1 MLFFFLFFGKME
13 QMLKSL
19 YSNQQIKQ
27 NPVPTQ
33 TPRPQIQSKQS
44 QQHISTH
51 TAQKLNFNQCPIQ
64 PNTKISYLCA
74 NSIKSRTTNIQNK
87 TTIKISKRERERSSP
102 STAFVIDQNVKRLLW
117 VVVLSDEG
125 WSDYLMRELGIFK
138 L

>member
-1 MLFFFLFFGKME
+1 ME

-74 NSIKSRTTNIQNK
+74 NSVKSRTTNIQNK
-87 TTIKISKRERERSSP
+87 TTIKISKRERDPRHLQP
-102 STAFVIDQNVKRLLW
+102 LL
-117 VVVLSDEG
+117 LTK
-125 WSDYLMRELGIFK
+125 M
-138 L
+138 

>member
-87 TTIKISKRERERSSP
+87 TTIKISKREREILAIYNLCYWP
-102 STAFVIDQNVKRLLW
+102 KCEEA
-117 VVVLSDEG
+117 VVGCGFEWWGMVWLSNERVRD
-125 WSDYLMRELGIFK
+125 F
-138 L
+138 

>member
-1 MLFFFLFFGKME
+1 ME
-13 QMLKSL
+13 PMLKSL

-27 NPVPTQ
+27 NPVPAQ
-33 TPRPQIQSKQS
+33 TPRPQIQSQQS

-51 TAQKLNFNQCPIQ
+51 STKAQFQ
-64 PNTKISYLCA
+64 PNTKISHLCA
-74 NSIKSRTTNIQNK
+74 NSVKSRITNIRNK
-87 TTIKISKRERERSSP
+87 TAIKNSNRERERENPRSSP
-102 STAFVIDQNVKRLLW
+102 STTFVIDQNVKRLLW